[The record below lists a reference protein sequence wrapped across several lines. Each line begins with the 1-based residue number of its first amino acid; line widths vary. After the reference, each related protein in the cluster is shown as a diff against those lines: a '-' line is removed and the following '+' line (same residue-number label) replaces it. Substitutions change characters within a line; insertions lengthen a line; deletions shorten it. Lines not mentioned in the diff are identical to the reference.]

1 MDSIVYSFDPRSGRA
16 SDEEVR
22 AETRSRLPPRT
33 PHGLLAARRRRDE
46 PPGSRHPG
54 LDPPLEAVR
63 MKGTWGWVLV
73 YRKTGKT
80 RRFVSLEAARKVQV
94 KAAAKYGTRW
104 LSLRPDA
111 PLSY

>member
-1 MDSIVYSFDPRSGRA
+1 
-16 SDEEVR
+16 
-22 AETRSRLPPRT
+22 
-33 PHGLLAARRRRDE
+33 
-46 PPGSRHPG
+46 
-54 LDPPLEAVR
+54 